1 MYVKMIIFILWRDIT
16 VAKQLVILSVISLVS
31 FVGVVKAASDFT
43 IPESILLSSEFSSVS
58 WGSAMFSRTDVRGD
72 AVRFAFSGLTGAGT
86 GVKDDYPVSDYG
98 QILPSHGNG
107 DFSNFGGYCLWVK
120 NNGTGSVS
128 MSLFINTGFTGPSGN
143 PPDNWH
149 NDTFWQSPWVDI
161 LPSQT
166 VVLRLDFDNAIAWN
180 ISDNPSP
187 HTQGTDGD
195 ATVINAYDRTEVSAI
210 GFQVTGNGQGTIL
223 VGPASVTVM
232 EDIDSGT
239 TSPTGDYRWLDVN
252 DQSYAESYRT
262 SYDYTQ
268 ANVQVGYLADTTTLS
283 GTLTV
288 SNLKPNFAY
297 QFKLEGDPNLDPV
310 ANERIGLTGRWWQ
323 EEWNGTAWANG
334 QNLNNK
340 GDGSSPNPNDQV
352 YSTRQD
358 VNEPSSPTGKKYRY
372 TAYLPFD
379 YFITDCNG
387 NAMLNFEVNSS
398 YHVLWKASQRAHT
411 GQDGPIKSTTFD
423 PNISSLAYDTDYGE
437 STVSIF
443 GEWERLPVGKVFLP
457 PGSYE
462 VDFILTE
469 ESFHGSGGTYA
480 GNWAAAMGE
489 EANFTISPIPGDF
502 SYDRNVDSVDLGL
515 FVLNWLK
522 TDCDELNKWCAGR
535 DLDQSQKVDFGDFA
549 IFAVN
554 WLEGAE

>member
-1 MYVKMIIFILWRDIT
+1 MMIFILWRVLAVEKKLIILT
-16 VAKQLVILSVISLVS
+16 VVSMVS
-31 FVGVVKAASDFT
+31 FVGVAKSASDFT
-43 IPESILLSSEFSSVS
+43 IPESMLLDTQFSSVS
-58 WGSAMFSRTDVRGD
+58 WGSATFSRTDVRGD
-72 AVRFAFSGLTGAGT
+72 AVRFAFSGLTGDST

-107 DFSNFGGYCLWVK
+107 DFSNFGGYSLWVK
-120 NNGTGSVS
+120 NNGTISVS

-143 PPDNWH
+143 PSNNWQ

-161 LPSQT
+161 QPGQT

-210 GFQVTGNGQGTIL
+210 GLQVTGNEQGTIL

-239 TSPTGDYRWLDVN
+239 TSPTGEYRWLDVN

-268 ANVQVGYLADTTTLS
+268 ANVQVGYLPDTTTLS

-297 QFKLEGDPNLDPV
+297 QFKLVGDPNLDPV
-310 ANERIGLTGRWWQ
+310 ANEHIGLTGRWWQ
-323 EEWNGTAWANG
+323 EEWNGTEWANG

-352 YSTRQD
+352 YSTRRD
-358 VNEPSSPTGKKYRY
+358 VSEPSSPTGKKYRY

-379 YFITDCNG
+379 YFITDDNG
-387 NAMLNFEVNSS
+387 NATMNFDVNSS
-398 YHVLWKASQRAHT
+398 YHVLWKNSQRAHT
-411 GQDGPIKSTTFD
+411 EYDGPIKSTTFD
-423 PNISSLAYDTDYGE
+423 PNISSLAYDADYGE

-443 GEWERLPVGKVFLP
+443 GEWERLPVDKVFLP
-457 PGSYE
+457 PGSYIANL
-462 VDFILTE
+462 ILTE

-480 GNWAAAMGE
+480 GNWAAVVGG

-502 SYDRNVDSVDLGL
+502 SYDRDVDSEDLGL
-515 FVLNWLK
+515 FVLGWTK

-535 DLDQSQKVDFGDFA
+535 DLDQNQKVDLGDFA
-549 IFAVN
+549 LFAVN
-554 WLEGAE
+554 WLEGVE